1 MFGLN
6 KTDRRRFG
14 KSGRLIRIFSPF
26 VLLVIVLAAIYF
38 VTGMPKTESENE
50 TVDKIPSPSMMPTG
64 NANTSIPAS
73 PTSRTDA
80 TITATQWSNKIDRT
94 PLPPMPPSNAQIQLI
109 GPPPDSSFYLDDPLS
124 TIWIWPLPQEAGQQ
138 FAVFLVTDE
147 NEVLAG
153 TVKDPSL
160 GDFGYQLTYFPGD
173 VVNSEGTFLLQIR
186 LQQIKSQIDLVT
198 SVPCKLTFS
207 TNSTR

>member
-1 MFGLN
+1 M
-6 KTDRRRFG
+6 
-14 KSGRLIRIFSPF
+14 
-26 VLLVIVLAAIYF
+26 
-38 VTGMPKTESENE
+38 TGMTRTESDNE
-50 TVDKIPSPSMMPTG
+50 KIGKPPSPSMMPTG

-73 PTSRTDA
+73 PTSRTNV
-80 TITATQWSNKIDRT
+80 TVTATQRSNEIDTT
-94 PLPPMPPSNAQIQLI
+94 PLPPTPPANAQIQLI

-124 TIWIWPLPQEAGQQ
+124 TIWTWPLPQEAGQQ

-147 NEVLAG
+147 NEFLAG

-198 SVPCKLTFS
+198 SVPRKLTFS